1 MVERTRIVVVDDH
14 ALLRAGLVRAL
25 ALDPLI
31 EIVGEGGSAM
41 DAIELARIHTPDL
54 ILLDIS
60 MPGNG
65 IEAARAIREL
75 PSPPRVVMLTVS
87 GDDDDVIGSIEAGAA
102 GYILK
107 GASAQDILMAVTS
120 VKAGGSFI
128 SPDLALRLLSN
139 IAQVPVDSLLSLSEV
154 ERSILRLMSEGL
166 TTRKVSE
173 QLELADKVVES
184 HATNILKK
192 INATSRVGAES
203 AAKQAWGEF
212 ESSVKLH

>member
-1 MVERTRIVVVDDH
+1 MIEKTRIVVVDDH

-41 DAIELARIHTPDL
+41 EAIELARIHAPDL

-87 GDDDDVIGSIEAGAA
+87 GDDDDVMGAVRAGAA

-107 GASAQDILMAVTS
+107 GASAQDIIMAVTS

-128 SPDLALRLLSN
+128 SPDLALRLLSSN
-139 IAQVPVDSLLSLSEV
+139 AQVPADPLSWLSEV
-154 ERSILRLMSEGL
+154 EKSILRLISDGL
-166 TTRKVSE
+166 TIHKVSE
-173 QLELADKVVES
+173 QLELADKVVEA
-184 HATNILKK
+184 HVTNILKK
-192 INATSRVGAES
+192 INATNRVGPGTIAT
-203 AAKQAWGEF
+203 QIWGEL

>member
-1 MVERTRIVVVDDH
+1 MVEKTRIVVVDDH

-25 ALDPLI
+25 ALDPMI
-31 EIVGEGGSAM
+31 EIVGEGASAT
-41 DAIELARIHTPDL
+41 DAIELARIHAPDL

-65 IEAARAIREL
+65 IEAARAIRDL
-75 PSPPRVVMLTVS
+75 PSAPRVVMLTVS
-87 GDDDDVIGSIEAGAA
+87 ADDDDVMRALEAGAV

-107 GASAQDILMAVTS
+107 GIDARDIIMAVTS
-120 VKAGGSFI
+120 VKAGGSFM

-139 IAQVPVDSLLSLSEV
+139 NAQVQANPLLSLSEL
-154 ERSILRLMSEGL
+154 EKRILSLISEGL

-173 QLELADKVVES
+173 KLDLTDKSIEFHV
-184 HATNILKK
+184 TNILKK
-192 INATSRVGAES
+192 FSATNRVGA
-203 AAKQAWGEF
+203 ALIPTQLWGEF

>member
-1 MVERTRIVVVDDH
+1 M
-14 ALLRAGLVRAL
+14 
-25 ALDPLI
+25 I

-41 DAIELARIHTPDL
+41 EAIELAKIHAPDL

-65 IEAARAIREL
+65 IEAARAIREF

-87 GDDDDVIGSIEAGAA
+87 GDDDDVMDALEAGAA

-107 GASAQDILMAVTS
+107 GASAQDIIMAVTS

-128 SPDLALRLLSN
+128 SPDVALRMLSSN
-139 IAQVPVDSLLSLSEV
+139 AQIPADLLLSLSEL
-154 ERSILRLMSEGL
+154 EKPILRLISDGL
-166 TTRKVSE
+166 SIRKVSE
-173 QLELADKVVES
+173 QLELTYKVVES
-184 HATNILKK
+184 HVTSILKK
-192 INATSRVGAES
+192 INAANRVRAGDMTRHS
-203 AAKQAWGEF
+203 WGEI

>member
-87 GDDDDVIGSIEAGAA
+87 GDDDDVMGSIEAGAA

-107 GASAQDILMAVTS
+107 GASAQDIIMAVTS

-139 IAQVPVDSLLSLSEV
+139 TAQVPADSLLSLSEV

-173 QLELADKVVES
+173 QLELPDKVVES

-192 INATSRVGAES
+192 ISATSRIGAETV
-203 AAKQAWGEF
+203 AKQVWGKF